1 MGVGGG
7 LFWYVRTPLTDK
19 PHLSVLHDSPALHP
33 PPLSSPTLLLGAY
46 NWMWGPWVTSICVRF
61 DPVPPPVSPETAA
74 TADDGAVGKNTGEE
88 PGEEPAGEGA
98 DGNDNDTDEA
108 MAARISAL
116 LEDSKTLLEE
126 FDSKKSKGGA
136 DANSTTDT
144 TSGSASDA
152 PPGDMSAMQQ
162 FLNDQ
167 RAKIEAGQGAELL
180 DKAALQAALAADKEG
195 QRHGRK
201 DSGQHIWHFE
211 GEIVSAT
218 QHSSGDD
225 GDDKLNPW
233 LAPFVQLLHRA
244 FSKDGGNSP
253 KRRRGEEGGEVDA
266 EGATVQWSV
275 QNINHSSSVNIPP
288 EVGQHWRAVNARN
301 NEADSQ

>member
-1 MGVGGG
+1 M
-7 LFWYVRTPLTDK
+7 
-19 PHLSVLHDSPALHP
+19 
-33 PPLSSPTLLLGAY
+33 
-46 NWMWGPWVTSICVRF
+46 RF

-74 TADDGAVGKNTGEE
+74 TADGAVGKNTG
-88 PGEEPAGEGA
+88 GGPAGEDG

-108 MAARISAL
+108 MAARISTL
-116 LEDSKTLLEE
+116 LEDSKNLLEE
-126 FDSKKSKGGA
+126 VDSKKSKGGA
-136 DANSTTDT
+136 DANSTSDT
-144 TSGSASDA
+144 TSGSSVDSASDA
-152 PPGDMSAMQQ
+152 PPGDMSQPMSAMQR

-167 RAKIEAGQGAELL
+167 AAKIEAGQGAEPL
-180 DKAALQAALAADKEG
+180 DQAALEAALAADKEG
-195 QRHGRK
+195 QRRK
-201 DSGQHIWHFE
+201 EGLLTDLPTDSGQHIWHFE
-211 GEIVSAT
+211 GEIVSAP
-218 QHSSGDD
+218 QHSSGGDD

-253 KRRRGEEGGEVDA
+253 KRRRGEGGGGDA
-266 EGATVQWSV
+266 GDVGGHQAEDGTVQWSV